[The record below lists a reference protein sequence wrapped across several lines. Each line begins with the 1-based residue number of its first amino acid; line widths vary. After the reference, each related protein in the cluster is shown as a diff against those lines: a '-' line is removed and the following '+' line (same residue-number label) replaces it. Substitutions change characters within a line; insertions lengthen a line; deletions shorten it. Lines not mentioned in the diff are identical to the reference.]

1 MSFKSYTLFAI
12 HMVIVIVV
20 SSIEPTSSNNEADR
34 VERII
39 SLSSSSS
46 ASSSYSYTS
55 ILSDPVFRV
64 WADYQKSS
72 GKLDLTL
79 SKCFECVSERSEHE
93 SKSDKNM
100 YAYTNPAL
108 NTFHEPK
115 FTDTNVGSVA
125 FWLNGPVIKSGI
137 YYFRIYTFRTRSR
150 I

>member
-1 MSFKSYTLFAI
+1 MSFKSYTFFII

-20 SSIEPTSSNNEADR
+20 SSIIRPTSSNNEADR
-34 VERII
+34 VEKII

-46 ASSSYSYTS
+46 SLPSSSYSYTS

-93 SKSDKNM
+93 SKSDKN
-100 YAYTNPAL
+100 TNPAL

-125 FWLNGPVIKSGI
+125 FWLNGPIIKSGI
-137 YYFRIYTFRTRSR
+137 YYFRIYF
-150 I
+150 